1 MAVIYIEIIKILTNI
16 YVEILTN
23 IYVESLKTK
32 ASKLVHSVVLQT
44 QRVA

>member
-1 MAVIYIEIIKILTNI
+1 MAVIYIKIINKI
-16 YVEILTN
+16 TN